1 MYKDLSVYRCTQ
13 KRSFQPSSYIAF
25 YVDKKIQPL
34 VPKVESVIE
43 SIHITRDEELA
54 SLDSHQKELASE
66 LRKNIGDKW
75 HGPLDRQFKI
85 MFLSGPDDD
94 STVDLKEPIIHDT
107 KGAFVQRHRYVGLE
121 SLKKARKTSEL

>member
-1 MYKDLSVYRCTQ
+1 MAGSESTRD
-13 KRSFQPSSYIAF
+13 RSF
-25 YVDKKIQPL
+25 
-34 VPKVESVIE
+34 
-43 SIHITRDEELA
+43 
-54 SLDSHQKELASE
+54 DSHQKELARE